1 MERVG
6 AILTTNFD
14 TDVGLLCTA
23 KSVTPPA
30 TVTILKRMDM
40 NLHIAANGADRLP
53 ALCIYANTM
62 TTQAKMAQRR
72 HTHATI
78 NIDYMDRFAIAS
90 LETGLKQAEL
100 AAEAILLSVDRL
112 GLDNTTGVWEAG
124 GAVDSVVLTFSDRED
139 APAGEYQ
146 RLVTVSVPV
155 TDQDE
160 V

>member
-1 MERVG
+1 MERVA
-6 AILTTNFD
+6 AILTANFD

-23 KSVTPPA
+23 KSVTAPA
-30 TVTILKRMDM
+30 TVTILKRMDI

-53 ALCIYANTM
+53 ALCVYANTA
-62 TTQAKMAQRR
+62 TTQAEMAGRR

-78 NIDYMDRFAIAS
+78 NIDYMDRFS
-90 LETGLKQAEL
+90 VTVLETGLKQAEL

-112 GLDNTTGVWEAG
+112 GLDNATGVWEAG
-124 GAVDSVVLTFSDRED
+124 GGLDSVVVTFNDRED
-139 APAGEYQ
+139 APEGEYQ